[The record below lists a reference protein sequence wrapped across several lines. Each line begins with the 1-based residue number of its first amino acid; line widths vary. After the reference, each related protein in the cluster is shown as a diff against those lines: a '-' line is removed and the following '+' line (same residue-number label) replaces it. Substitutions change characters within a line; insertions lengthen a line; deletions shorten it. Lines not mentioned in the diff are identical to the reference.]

1 VDESPESRSEERHV
15 RWPRFPADVT
25 VASRLRTG
33 ERTLVTGA
41 GGFVGANLVR
51 HLLAEGLDVVAL
63 VRPGSDPWRLE
74 GLDVELIEAD
84 VREGVPGGF
93 ELVFHLA
100 AHGAYS
106 WQEDEA
112 AIRET
117 NVRGTEN
124 ALGAGRR
131 VVVAGSSS
139 EYGLK
144 PHAPGEDE
152 PAAPNSS
159 YAAAKAE
166 ATALAVERGAVVLR
180 LYSAYGPWEEPDR
193 LIPTLLA
200 RGLAGELPPLVS
212 PRVARDFVQVDDVCE
227 AFVRAADAQPG
238 RVYNVGSGRQT
249 TVEEVVRVVRSLLEL
264 DMEPEWG
271 SMPDRRWDT
280 ETWVANPLRIRA
292 ELGWEARIGL
302 EEGLARTLEWLRAEA
317 PRERYG
323 LPA

>member
-1 VDESPESRSEERHV
+1 M
-15 RWPRFPADVT
+15 
-25 VASRLRTG
+25 
-33 ERTLVTGA
+33 TGA

-51 HLLAEGLDVVAL
+51 RLLADGHDVVAL
-63 VRPGSDPWRLE
+63 VRPGGDAWRLH
-74 GLDVELIEAD
+74 GLDVERVEAD
-84 VREGVPGGF
+84 VREAVPAGF

-112 AIRET
+112 AIRDT
-117 NVRGTEN
+117 NIRGTAN
-124 ALGAGRR
+124 ALTAGRR

-144 PHAPGEDE
+144 QHAPSEDE
-152 PAAPNSS
+152 PLEPNSP

-166 ATALAVERGAVVLR
+166 ASALALARGAVVLR
-180 LYSAYGPWEEPDR
+180 LYSAYGPWEEPNR

-212 PRVARDFVQVDDVCE
+212 PLVARDFVHVDDVSE
-227 AFVRAADAQPG
+227 AFVRAAEAPSG

-249 TVEEVVRVVRSLLEL
+249 TVQEVVEATCRVLGL
-264 DMEPEWG
+264 DAEPAWG
-271 SMPDRRWDT
+271 SMANRTWDT
-280 ETWVANPLRIRA
+280 ETWVANPQRIG
-292 ELGWEARIGL
+292 EDLGWEARIGL
-302 EEGLARTLEWLRAEA
+302 EQGLARTLEWLRTEA
-317 PRERYG
+317 PPERYG